1 MLPNA
6 NKRQSAEKTRQEIQR
21 AALTLFAEKGVEATT
36 IKSIARHTGLSEG
49 ALYRHYVSKDALGQE
64 LFTENFSAIARVLAD
79 IRESKGPVSGRL
91 TKMIHAFTKA
101 YDHDPILFRF
111 LLLTQHGYLENIDAA
126 LPSPIDEIRQIIIEG
141 MTQGKIPHR
150 DPNLLTAMVMGIVL
164 QTATFSVYG
173 RITGA
178 LSDVSGSLAQACWQ
192 AMTVTNEQN

>member
-1 MLPNA
+1 MLPHPT
-6 NKRQSAEKTRQEIQR
+6 KRQSAEKTRQEIQR

-49 ALYRHYVSKDALGQE
+49 ALYRHYISKDALGQE
-64 LFTENFSAIARVLAD
+64 LFIENFSAIARVLAE
-79 IRESKGPVSGRL
+79 IRESSGPVSARL
-91 TKMIHAFTKA
+91 SDMIHAFTKA

-111 LLLTQHGYLENIDAA
+111 LLLTQHGYLENIDATS
-126 LPSPIDEIRQIIIEG
+126 PSPIDEIRQIIIEG
-141 MTQGKIPHR
+141 IAQGKIPRR

-178 LSDVSGSLAQACWQ
+178 LSDISKDLAQSCWQ
-192 AMTVTNEQN
+192 AITVTVESK